1 MTGHLLWV
9 APETVHLATG
19 GGGGIRHTH
28 LLRRLVGEVPV
39 RLVACGPEIDDEV
52 AAGAR
57 DVVLVPPDAAAARH
71 PAGHALRGLSGVSL
85 PEVDAARGF
94 RAAVPAAWVEGS
106 GTTTVLCHL
115 STQPLAARAAGP
127 VVAHLFHSTAAHLA
141 REAAAAAGAR
151 RVRLR
156 RYAQVARRRERAAS
170 AAAALTVVVSGSDAE
185 LVAGPGAD
193 VAVVGNGVDARSWA
207 LDDDDHGEDDG
218 LPGRTV
224 LLPGTLFF
232 GPNVDGAR
240 FFVADVWP
248 DVRRA
253 VPDAE
258 LVIAGRSP
266 VPEVRALGGQA
277 GVTVRADVADMSE
290 EHRRA
295 RVVVVPLRYGTGTR
309 LKALEA
315 LAAGRSLV
323 GTSVGLADLGIEDG
337 VHARVAD
344 TAEGLARATIEA
356 LTADDAAPRERGRRL
371 VHEQHGWDRRAEELL
386 AALHHRDLLP

>member
-9 APETVHLATG
+9 APESVHPATG

-28 LLRRLVGEVPV
+28 LLRRLVGEVPI
-39 RLVACGPEIDDEV
+39 RLVACGPKIDDEV
-52 AAGAR
+52 AAGVR
-57 DVVLVPPDAAAARH
+57 DVVLVPPASAAARH
-71 PAGHALRGLSGVSL
+71 PARHAVRGLVGVSL
-85 PEVDAARGF
+85 PEVDAARSF
-94 RAAVPAAWVEGS
+94 RAAVPGAWVEGS
-106 GTTTVLCHL
+106 TTTAVLCHL
-115 STQPLAARAAGP
+115 STQPLASRAAGP

-141 REAAAAAGAR
+141 SEAGAAGGAR

-156 RYAQVARRRERAAS
+156 RYAKVARRRERAAA
-170 AAAALTVVVSGSDAE
+170 AAAALTVVVCGSDSD

-193 VAVVGNGVDARSWA
+193 VTVVGNGVDARSWA
-207 LDDDDHGEDDG
+207 FDDDDG
-218 LPGRTV
+218 PRGRTV
-224 LLPGTLFF
+224 LVPGTLFF

-248 DVRRA
+248 AVRRA

-258 LVIAGRSP
+258 LVIAGRGP
-266 VPEVRALGGQA
+266 VPEVRALGERA
-277 GVTVRADVADMSE
+277 GVTVRADVADMTE
-290 EHRRA
+290 EYRRA

-323 GTSVGLADLGIEDG
+323 GTSVGLADLGIEDD

-344 TAEGLARATIEA
+344 TAGTLARATVEA
-356 LTADDAAPRERGRRL
+356 LTTDDAARRERGRLL
-371 VHEQHGWDRRAEELL
+371 VREQHGWDRRAEELL
-386 AALHHRDLLP
+386 AALHHRGLLP